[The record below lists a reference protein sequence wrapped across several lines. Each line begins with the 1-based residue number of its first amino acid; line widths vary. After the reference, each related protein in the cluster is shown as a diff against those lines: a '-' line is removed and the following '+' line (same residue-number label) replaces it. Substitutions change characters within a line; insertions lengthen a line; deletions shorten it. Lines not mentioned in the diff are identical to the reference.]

1 MNRLL
6 IKLTH
11 FFTAKSH
18 FSDEEWVLKYQI
30 QAKLIFSFFFSIGI
44 FFFSIARFL
53 EKNYIVSVS
62 QFLFSIILFY
72 GFFRLRRDK
81 SFYRTYSIIFFIIF
95 LFYIAIIF
103 FHVPQNTLNILWI
116 IFTPVII
123 FFFLN
128 KRAGIIMFLLVFS
141 FIIYL
146 ILSGYPY
153 NISEFITLLATFF
166 VTSFM
171 MYMYEKMKETEHQR
185 LKLYNLTLKDEVEE
199 QTKKLSVLNERLEE
213 RVQEELA
220 KRVMQEEMLLC
231 QNRMANMGMM
241 IDSIAHQ
248 WRQPLMNINAKLMNI
263 SRIIETKENNIDYI
277 DEKVDN
283 IFTITEQMSQTIYDF
298 RNLFKSEKEYQ
309 KFELTALINNLLTFM
324 DENLYDISV
333 TLKANTPLYTHSYQN
348 ELSQVLLTILQN
360 AIEAL
365 EEREIKNK
373 EIKVYIYE
381 HSSNIFIE
389 ISDNAKGIEEE
400 ILEKVFEPYFST
412 KKKSTGTGLGLYIA
426 KIIMDTSL
434 HGKINV
440 SNTTEG
446 VKFQIIVPKVLEV
459 S

>member
-1 MNRLL
+1 
-6 IKLTH
+6 
-11 FFTAKSH
+11 
-18 FSDEEWVLKYQI
+18 
-30 QAKLIFSFFFSIGI
+30 
-44 FFFSIARFL
+44 
-53 EKNYIVSVS
+53 
-62 QFLFSIILFY
+62 
-72 GFFRLRRDK
+72 
-81 SFYRTYSIIFFIIF
+81 
-95 LFYIAIIF
+95 
-103 FHVPQNTLNILWI
+103 
-116 IFTPVII
+116 
-123 FFFLN
+123 
-128 KRAGIIMFLLVFS
+128 
-141 FIIYL
+141 
-146 ILSGYPY
+146 
-153 NISEFITLLATFF
+153 
-166 VTSFM
+166 
-171 MYMYEKMKETEHQR
+171 MKETEHQR

>member
-185 LKLYNLTLKDEVEE
+185 LKTYNLTLKDEVEE

-324 DENLYDISV
+324 DENLYDISI
-333 TLKANTPLYTHSYQN
+333 TLKANTPLSIHSYQN

-365 EEREIKNK
+365 EERNIKNK

-389 ISDNAKGIEEE
+389 ISDNAKGIEED
-400 ILEKVFEPYFST
+400 
-412 KKKSTGTGLGLYIA
+412 
-426 KIIMDTSL
+426 M
-434 HGKINV
+434 GKL
-440 SNTTEG
+440 T
-446 VKFQIIVPKVLEV
+446 FQIPQKV
-459 S
+459 